1 MASLE
6 EIYQSLGR
14 LEAAQDETNRRLQA
28 LETTSI
34 ALNAHVNKGK
44 GFVAGLLLAAGGLGA
59 AVSTAVHKL
68 FSGGP

>member
-6 EIYQSLGR
+6 EIYQALGR
-14 LEAAQDETNRRLQA
+14 LEASQDETNRRLET
-28 LETTSI
+28 LESNVGSI
-34 ALNAHVNKGK
+34 TAHVNKGK

-68 FSGGP
+68 FSGGT